1 MRLRRN
7 LLWALWESWHRTHP
21 FVGKRRATM
30 TGSSVGVNSSSAATT
45 PGIDD
50 SMTMSTAILLPPVWG
65 GLIAIY
71 GSR

>member
-1 MRLRRN
+1 
-7 LLWALWESWHRTHP
+7 
-21 FVGKRRATM
+21 M